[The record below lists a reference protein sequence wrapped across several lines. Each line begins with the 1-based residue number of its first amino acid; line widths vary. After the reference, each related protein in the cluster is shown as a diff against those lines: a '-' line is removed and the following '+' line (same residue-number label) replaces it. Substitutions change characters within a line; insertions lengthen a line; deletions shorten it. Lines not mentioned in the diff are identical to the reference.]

1 MMAIAKPNFF
11 VVGAPKSGTTS
22 VYIYL
27 SQHPQVFVPR
37 KKELNYFCTD
47 LHFNYPLL
55 SEQQFMSYYEGVKDE
70 SAIGEIS
77 VWNLF
82 SKDAAQ
88 KIFDFNP
95 ESKIIIMLRNPV
107 EMMYVLHSNHLYSG
121 NETITDFKDAL
132 EAEEA
137 RMKGAQIPKNIRCP
151 KEGLQYR
158 DVAKYAEQVERF
170 FKTFGR
176 ENVKVILFDDF
187 IGETEKSF
195 KEILTY
201 LKVDE
206 NFLPD
211 LKPYNVSKTTR
222 SNFLKQLTTNP
233 PSLIKRIGKIFFP
246 HQTKRRDWLM
256 IKLWKLNSKKLERRK
271 MDERLREKLILEFTP
286 EINELQKVIEKD
298 LSHWLL

>member
-1 MMAIAKPNFF
+1 MAIAKPNFF

-22 VYIYL
+22 LYIYL
-27 SQHPQVFVPR
+27 SQHPQVFLPR
-37 KKELNYFCTD
+37 KKELNYFCFD

-55 SEQQFMSYYEGVKDE
+55 SYQQFMSYYEEVKNE
-70 SAIGEIS
+70 TAIGEIS

-121 NETITDFKDAL
+121 NENINDFGEAL
-132 EAEEA
+132 NEEEI
-137 RMKGAQIPKNIRCP
+137 RKRGELIPNNIRCP
-151 KEGLQYR
+151 YEGLQYR
-158 DVAKYAEQVERF
+158 EVAKYSKQVLQY
-170 FKTFGR
+170 FKIFGR

-187 IGETEKSF
+187 IGETERSF
-195 KEILTY
+195 KEILLF

-206 NFLPD
+206 NFLPE

-222 SNFLKQLTTNP
+222 SKFLKQLITNP
-233 PSLIKRIGKIFFP
+233 PSFIKRIGKIFFP